1 LERSGG
7 PVVEVDASEVA
18 VTGRAVVFGAG
29 GDGWAGWQLGML
41 VGLDRAGAGLRTPDL
56 VVGTAT
62 GALVAA
68 LVYGAAGPAAAV
80 RTVRRAGTWP
90 VAARQTDYE
99 LVDQT
104 RRSLR
109 AGGATSSQARVQLG
123 RLALAADPSDATVC
137 ATADLLRDH
146 RWPSA
151 PRLLVTAVDADSGQL
166 VAWDSTAGIALPRA
180 VAASCA
186 LPGVTG
192 PVAVDGRRYISGAV
206 RSTSNPDLAASAA
219 TVMVLAGG
227 PAKVEAAA
235 WRGRPAAGC
244 PAALVFL
251 TPDATSRVA
260 LAGDPGDPV
269 VFAAALAAGERQSS
283 GYAGQVRA
291 RWGTSAEH
299 GGDQQQRDGGG
310 DRGEHHRVPG
320 EALTALVPGGEDEDV
335 LRRR

>member
-1 LERSGG
+1 M
-7 PVVEVDASEVA
+7 
-18 VTGRAVVFGAG
+18 TGQAVVFGAG

-56 VVGTAT
+56 VVGTST

-68 LVYGAAGPAAAV
+68 LVYGDAGPAAAV
-80 RTVRRAGTWP
+80 RTVRRVGTWP
-90 VAARQTDYE
+90 VTARQSDYE
-99 LVDQT
+99 LVDET

-109 AGGATSSQARVQLG
+109 AGGATSSQAGVQLG
-123 RLALAADPSDATVC
+123 RLALAADPSDAAVS
-137 ATADLLRDH
+137 AMADLLRDH

-192 PVAVDGRRYISGAV
+192 PVAVDGRRYVSGAV
-206 RSTSNPDLAASAA
+206 RSTSNPDLAAGAA
-219 TVMVLAGG
+219 TVMVLADGG
-227 PAKVEAAA
+227 PAEVEAAA
-235 WRGRPAAGC
+235 WWDRPAAGC
-244 PAALVFL
+244 PATLVFL
-251 TPDATSRVA
+251 TPDATARA
-260 LAGDPGDPV
+260 AFTGDPDDPV

-283 GYAGQVRA
+283 GYASQVRA
-291 RWGTSAEH
+291 RWGTSTEH
-299 GGDQQQRDGGG
+299 GGDQQQGDGGG
-310 DRGEHHRVPG
+310 DRGEHHRVAG

>member
-1 LERSGG
+1 M
-7 PVVEVDASEVA
+7 
-18 VTGRAVVFGAG
+18 TGRAVVFGAG

-56 VVGTAT
+56 VVGTST

-68 LVYGAAGPAAAV
+68 LVYGDAGPAAAV
-80 RTVRRAGTWP
+80 RTVRRVGTWP
-90 VAARQTDYE
+90 ATARQTDYE
-99 LVDQT
+99 LVDET

-109 AGGATSSQARVQLG
+109 AGGATSSQARAQLG
-123 RLALAADPSDATVC
+123 RLALAADPSDAAVG
-137 ATADLLRDH
+137 AVADLLRDH

-166 VAWDSTAGIALPRA
+166 VAWDSTSGIALPRA

-206 RSTSNPDLAASAA
+206 RSTSNPDLAAGAA
-219 TVMVLAGG
+219 TVLVLADGG
-227 PAKVEAAA
+227 PAEAEAAAEAAA
-235 WRGRPAAGC
+235 WRDRPAEGC
-244 PAALVFL
+244 PATPMFL
-251 TPDATSRVA
+251 TPDATARAA
-260 LAGDPGDPV
+260 LTGDPDDAV

-291 RWGTSAEH
+291 HWGTSAEH
-299 GGDQQQRDGGG
+299 GGDQHQGDGGG